1 MKIYRTNMKILTEQ
15 TELTTKDIAELK
27 GISLSSAGNVRATI
41 RTRLNKRPYS
51 VITYAEYKQVFDIK
65 L

>member
-1 MKIYRTNMKILTEQ
+1 MKIFSEQ
-15 TELTTKDIAELK
+15 TELSTKDIAEMK
-27 GISLSSAGNVRATI
+27 NISFSSAANVRMLI
-41 RTRLNKRPYS
+41 RKRLNKRPYS